1 MSPVERRSSTATTR
15 AVLVGVAGVVAGI
28 ALVLFVVNLADSGSE
43 RFEIRLGDDR
53 FDAGDAASRAA
64 SIDAGGPILF
74 SDLAGGSR
82 DILLQHLGDDP
93 EAGWHA
99 FAAQPPG
106 APRDCVLQW
115 QADAGEFVDCEGDV
129 WPADGTGLP
138 SYPVTIEDGGL
149 LVDLNA
155 EFREVDDDVEGDEEP
170 AGDDP
175 VISGDAPTTTA
186 G

>member
-15 AVLVGVAGVVAGI
+15 AVLVGAAGVVAGI

-74 SDLAGGSR
+74 SDLAGGAR

-115 QADAGEFVDCEGDV
+115 QPDAGEFVDCDGEV
-129 WPADGTGLP
+129 WPADGTGLT
-138 SYPVTIEDGGL
+138 SYPVEVVDGEL
-149 LVDLNA
+149 LIDLNA
-155 EFREVDDDVEGDEEP
+155 EFREADDEADDEP
-170 AGDDP
+170 TGDDP
-175 VISGDAPTTTA
+175 VISGDAP
-186 G
+186 